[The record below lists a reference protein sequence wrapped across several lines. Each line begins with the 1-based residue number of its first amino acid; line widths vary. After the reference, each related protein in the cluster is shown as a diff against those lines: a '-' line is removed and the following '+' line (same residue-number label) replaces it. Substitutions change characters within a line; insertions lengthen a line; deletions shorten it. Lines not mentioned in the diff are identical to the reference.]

1 MFPVYTADQLSAL
14 KKPVLEEIAAKIGAV
29 PTADRRFKSSWV
41 QAVLDSQATIVP
53 VATVE
58 EVEEEAQD
66 WQEEVTT
73 IIEFDDDDEEYAEP
87 DAFFKS
93 RDFIAEENAIIA
105 QINVISDALNFAI
118 LSDFYSPDCPNIR
131 KLEEDVDAL
140 NLQLQQV
147 ADAHREY
154 IQSLCRD
161 AEPIADIWWQGENNG
176 AVSIDGGQTYRC
188 FRVLDMLSDR
198 PVIKLIV
205 SKKQEIDSRWATTKN
220 NRYIQAVLDAIP
232 AHIKQI
238 ASEIWENGEV
248 VGYGGE
254 NDEPPN
260 RGDSGRGR
268 IEANEW
274 GWVEF

>member
-1 MFPVYTADQLSAL
+1 MNPFYTAEVLSSL
-14 KKPVLEEIAAKIGAV
+14 SLVEIKAIARKIGAT
-29 PTADRRFKSSWV
+29 PTADLRKRANWV
-41 QAVLDSQATIVP
+41 QAILAIQP
-53 VATVE
+53 VAVTVE
-58 EVEEEAQD
+58 EEVED
-66 WQEEVTT
+66 WQEEVPT
-73 IIEFDDDDEEYAEP
+73 IIELDDDEKYAEP
-87 DAFFKS
+87 DAVLKG
-93 RDFIAEENAIIA
+93 RDFIAEENTIIG
-105 QINVISDALNFAI
+105 QINIISDALNFAI
-118 LSDFYSPDCPNIR
+118 LSDSYSADCPGIR
-131 KLEEDVDAL
+131 KLEEDIDAL

-220 NRYIQAVLDAIP
+220 NRYIQAVFDAIP

-248 VGYGGE
+248 VDYSGE

-260 RGDSGRGR
+260 RGDNGRGR
-268 IEANEW
+268 IEAVENEW